1 MWMSVEDDDKIKK
14 QLQIT
19 ENEVSTGAKAALKPI
34 PVLLHCFLVACPALL
49 SEIKLNKPAD

>member
-14 QLQIT
+14 PLQIT
-19 ENEVSTGAKAALKPI
+19 ENEVSTGANVAKAN

-49 SEIKLNKPAD
+49 SAIKRNKTAD